1 MKPSYLIGIALV
13 LGAIAA
19 FLVSRWLGVGPGGGS
34 GPLVVVATEKI
45 EAGAAIDPASLKAIA
60 WPYGSAPP
68 EAVADAGQLAGRVAR
83 REILAGLPVLA
94 SFLAPVDSRGGLAAI
109 ISEGKRAVTV
119 RVDEVIGVA
128 GFALP
133 GSMVDVLA
141 TFKDDKGKEV
151 AKIVL
156 SKVKVLAVAQETVGD
171 PAKPKVVKAVTLE
184 LSPEEAERL
193 DLARNVGKLSLA
205 LRNEFDKAEDSTCGA
220 SIGELLDGKPVGEAT
235 RRVPNGSCKE
245 APRTITSTRS
255 GRAVVAPNREVVEE
269 LHGGQRSVVVFGVS
283 GAR

>member
-19 FLVSRWLGVGPGGGS
+19 FLVSRWLGIGGADGPT
-34 GPLVVVATEKI
+34 VVVATEKI
-45 EAGAAIDPASLKAIA
+45 EAGAVIDPARLKAIA
-60 WPYGSAPP
+60 WPYGSPPP
-68 EAVADAGQLAGRVAR
+68 EAVADAAQLAGRVTR
-83 REILAGLPVLA
+83 QEIWAGQPVL
-94 SFLAPVDSRGGLAAI
+94 SSLLLPVDSRGGLAAI
-109 ISEGKRAVTV
+109 ISEGMRAVTV

-128 GFALP
+128 GFVLP

-156 SKVKVLAVAQETVGD
+156 SRVKVLAVAQETAGD

-205 LRNEFDKAEDSTCGA
+205 LRNELDKAEDPTNGA
-220 SIGELLDGKPVGEAT
+220 SISKLLDGESAGEAAK
-235 RRVPNGSCKE
+235 RAADGACKE
-245 APRTITSTRS
+245 APRRS
-255 GRAVVAPNREVVEE
+255 ARATASPRREVVEE
-269 LHGGQRSVVVFGVS
+269 LRGSQRGAVAFGVG

>member
-19 FLVSRWLGVGPGGGS
+19 FLVSRWLNVGVGGAGG
-34 GPLVVVATEKI
+34 PTVVVATEKI
-45 EAGAAIDPASLKAIA
+45 EAGAPIDPAKLKAIA

-68 EAVADAGQLAGRVAR
+68 EAVADPAQLAGRVTR
-83 REILAGLPVLA
+83 QEIWAGQPVLV
-94 SFLAPVDSRGGLAAI
+94 SLLLPVDSRGGLAAI
-109 ISEGKRAVTV
+109 ISEGMRAVTV
-119 RVDEVIGVA
+119 RVDDVIGVA
-128 GFALP
+128 GFVLP

-156 SKVKVLAVAQETVGD
+156 SRVKVLAVAQETAGD

-184 LSPEEAERL
+184 LSPQEAERL

-205 LRNEFDKAEDSTCGA
+205 LRNELDKAEGPTNGA
-220 SIGELLDGKPVGEAT
+220 SISKLLDGEAAGDAA
-235 RRVPNGSCKE
+235 RRAPDGACKE
-245 APRTITSTRS
+245 APRRS
-255 GRAVVAPNREVVEE
+255 ARTAASPHREVVEE
-269 LHGGQRSVVVFGVS
+269 LHGGQRSVVVFGGS

>member
-19 FLVSRWLGVGPGGGS
+19 FLVSRWLGVGVGGAG
-34 GPLVVVATEKI
+34 GPTVVVATEKI
-45 EAGAAIDPASLKAIA
+45 EAGALIDPAKLKAIA
-60 WPYGSAPP
+60 WPYGSPPP
-68 EAVADAGQLAGRVAR
+68 EAVADAAQLAGRVTR
-83 REILAGLPVLA
+83 QEIWAGQPVL
-94 SFLAPVDSRGGLAAI
+94 SSLLLPVDSRGGLAAI
-109 ISEGKRAVTV
+109 IGEGMRAVTV

-128 GFALP
+128 GFVLP

-141 TFKDDKGKEV
+141 TFKDDRSKEV

-156 SKVKVLAVAQETVGD
+156 SRVKVLAVAQETAGD
-171 PAKPKVVKAVTLE
+171 PAKPKLVKAVTLE

-205 LRNEFDKAEDSTCGA
+205 LRNELDKAEGSTSGA
-220 SIGELLDGKPVGEAT
+220 SISKLLEGDTADDAAG
-235 RRVPNGSCKE
+235 RVPHGSCKE
-245 APRTITSTRS
+245 VPRRSARSTASPR
-255 GRAVVAPNREVVEE
+255 REVVEE
-269 LHGGQRSVVVFGVS
+269 LHGGQRGAAWFGVS